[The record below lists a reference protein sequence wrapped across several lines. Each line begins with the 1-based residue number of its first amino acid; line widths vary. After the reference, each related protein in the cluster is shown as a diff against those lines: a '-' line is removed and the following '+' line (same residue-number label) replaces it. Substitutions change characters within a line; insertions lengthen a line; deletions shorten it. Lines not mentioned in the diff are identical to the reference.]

1 MFTIIFKLIQEFMK
15 SIQFPQQKVIKQMQ
29 NTIKFI
35 KLINFIENNFIIF
48 LFTKL

>member
-1 MFTIIFKLIQEFMK
+1 MK

-29 NTIKFI
+29 NTIK
-35 KLINFIENNFIIF
+35 LINFIENNFIIF